1 MIILLSSTLKTKSHL
16 FAFSFFELIGNSLD
30 KVDQVGYDISLPKI
44 DTIKLDKPELLKDG
58 SRYGIKIKATAPI
71 IQLVKINVSSV
82 FEPIIGSKEQAE
94 EVINNMVYNYE
105 TEPDK
110 LWNSEIFGRKLCDVI
125 NDGIKSKVNA
135 IPDNILDKYKNSIEK
150 VVNYGKGGLITIV
163 L

>member
-1 MIILLSSTLKTKSHL
+1 MRKAKK
-16 FAFSFFELIGNSLD
+16 AFEVIGNSLD

-44 DTIKLDKPELLKDG
+44 DTIKLDKPEILKDG

-135 IPDNILDKYKNSIEK
+135 IPDTILDKYKNSIEK